1 MLLRLYDF
9 TMLVIFVWVLHD
21 NLLTIDAVI
30 LMILTYISSAFCICV
45 LLWCSYMAVIS
56 NNFWCKLEVACIV
69 LHPPVAFIFVVAEML
84 LYTVF
89 FTCPVTAFSFAW
101 HIFAL
106 HVASILVES
115 TGCLCIYGIHFTD
128 YLRNYFPSSSSVFK
142 YVLFTTSIYLK
153 IRGEYCLI
161 LVALLGPDNYNAWP
175 FLLQSCISTEG
186 TSMISLH

>member
-84 LYTVF
+84 LYRVF
-89 FTCPVTAFSFAW
+89 FTCPITAFSFAW

-106 HVASILVES
+106 HVFFMLCMNVASILDVCAFMEYILLTIYEITS
-115 TGCLCIYGIHFTD
+115 HLVPLFLNMCCLRQAYI
-128 YLRNYFPSSSSVFK
+128 
-142 YVLFTTSIYLK
+142 
-153 IRGEYCLI
+153 
-161 LVALLGPDNYNAWP
+161 
-175 FLLQSCISTEG
+175 
-186 TSMISLH
+186 